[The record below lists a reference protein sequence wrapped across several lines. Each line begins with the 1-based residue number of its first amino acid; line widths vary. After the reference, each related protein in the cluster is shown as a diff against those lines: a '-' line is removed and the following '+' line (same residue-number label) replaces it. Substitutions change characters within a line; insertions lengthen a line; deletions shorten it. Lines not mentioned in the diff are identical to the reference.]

1 MQVAYIVQRD
11 DDRSLDIDAM
21 FVINRVVDAL
31 FAVDMVLQFFTARL
45 NADSSLVTDLRVLA
59 RRYVKGWF
67 IVDVVSVFPFDI
79 IGAAIFNRIHFLRI
93 LRLLRLAKMTRLL
106 RTNRVVGSGAG
117 RRRPPRRRGG
127 KRAVAATGRHAGGPR
142 LRVRDAERSA
152 RPRLSKRLL
161 STTLIDCTW
170 RGL

>member
-67 IVDVVSVFPFDI
+67 IVDVVSVFPFD
-79 IGAAIFNRIHFLRI
+79 
-93 LRLLRLAKMTRLL
+93 MT
-106 RTNRVVGSGAG
+106 SSA
-117 RRRPPRRRGG
+117 PPSST
-127 KRAVAATGRHAGGPR
+127 ASTSCASCACCASPR
-142 LRVRDAERSA
+142 
-152 RPRLSKRLL
+152 
-161 STTLIDCTW
+161 
-170 RGL
+170 